1 MKKETIVQI
10 VLKADEGKVLTD
22 GENFGTTIVLPET
35 VNADEW
41 YEIGEEEAQEKFST
55 GEKI

>member
-35 VNADEW
+35 AKAEVW
-41 YEIGEEEAQEKFST
+41 YEINQEETQAKFFE